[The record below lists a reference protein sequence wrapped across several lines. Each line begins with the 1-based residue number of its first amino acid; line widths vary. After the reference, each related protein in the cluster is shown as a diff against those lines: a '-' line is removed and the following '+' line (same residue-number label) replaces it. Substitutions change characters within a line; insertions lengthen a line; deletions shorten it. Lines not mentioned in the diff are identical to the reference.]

1 MTITLQKRLRFD
13 RAETTQQDGEQCLVE
28 VTISFS
34 DRILKTSATES
45 CEGVGQL
52 KAAARA
58 TLEAMEQAVEGR
70 CRCKLADLDHVS
82 ALGKNLIAVLV
93 DIEFEGKQV
102 QVFGS
107 CQLSGNEIDAA
118 VKAALNATNRFFDL
132 AQKQS

>member
-1 MTITLQKRLRFD
+1 MTNTPQKRLRFD
-13 RAETTQQDGEQCLVE
+13 RAETTRQDDGQCLVE
-28 VTISFS
+28 VTLSLA
-34 DRILKTSATES
+34 DRILKAAATEQ
-45 CEGVGQL
+45 CEGVGPL

-58 TLEAMEQAVEGR
+58 SLEAMEQAVEGR
-70 CRCKLADLDHVS
+70 FRCKLADLDHVN

-132 AQKQS
+132 AQK

>member
-1 MTITLQKRLRFD
+1 MTNTPQKRLRFD
-13 RAETTQQDGEQCLVE
+13 RAETVRQDDEQCLVE
-28 VTISFS
+28 VTLSFA
-34 DRILKTSATES
+34 DRILKASAVEA
-45 CEGVGQL
+45 CEGTGPL

-58 TLEAMEQAVEGR
+58 SLEAMEQAVEGR
-70 CRCKLADLDHVS
+70 FRCKLADLDHVS

-93 DIEFEGKQV
+93 DIDFEGKQV

-132 AQKQS
+132 AQK

>member
-1 MTITLQKRLRFD
+1 MTSTLQKRLRFD
-13 RAETTQQDGEQCLVE
+13 RAETTRQGEEQCLVE
-28 VTISFS
+28 VTFTFA
-34 DRILKTSATES
+34 DRALSASAAEP
-45 CEGVGQL
+45 CEGVGPL

-58 TLEAMEQAVEGR
+58 TLEAMEQAVDGRFR
-70 CRCKLADLDHVS
+70 CRLADLDHVS

-93 DIEFEGKQV
+93 DIDFEGKQV

-132 AQKQS
+132 AQK

>member
-1 MTITLQKRLRFD
+1 MTSTLQKRLRFD
-13 RAETTQQDGEQCLVE
+13 RAETTRQDGEQCLVE
-28 VTISFS
+28 VTFTFA
-34 DRILKTSATES
+34 DRVLKASATEP
-45 CEGVGQL
+45 CEGVGSL

-58 TLEAMEQAVEGR
+58 TLEAMEQAVDKRFR
-70 CRCKLADLDHVS
+70 CRLADLDHVS

-93 DIEFEGKQV
+93 DIDFEGKQV

-132 AQKQS
+132 AQK

>member
-1 MTITLQKRLRFD
+1 MTNTPQKRLRFD
-13 RAETTQQDGEQCLVE
+13 RAETTRQGDEQCLVE
-28 VTISFS
+28 VTLSFA
-34 DRILKTSATES
+34 DRTLKSSAAES
-45 CEGVGQL
+45 CEGVGPL

-58 TLEAMEQAVEGR
+58 SLEAMEQAVEGR
-70 CRCKLADLDHVS
+70 FRCKLADLDHVN

-132 AQKQS
+132 AQK

>member
-1 MTITLQKRLRFD
+1 MTNTPQKRLRFD
-13 RAETTQQDGEQCLVE
+13 RAETTRQGDEQCLAE
-28 VTISFS
+28 VTLSFA
-34 DRILKTSATES
+34 DRILKASATES
-45 CEGVGQL
+45 CEGVGPL

-58 TLEAMEQAVEGR
+58 ALEATEQAVEGR
-70 CRCKLADLDHVS
+70 FRCKLADLDHVN

-132 AQKQS
+132 AQK